1 METRRDAASAA
12 AVPVVK
18 AHLLLK
24 PLKREVELFGPS
36 FVVESIPHLRSGKS
50 LIVSSGLDGLRLAGD
65 LWTIRDIQIHA
76 AADWT
81 PGKDDPDTP

>member
-1 METRRDAASAA
+1 
-12 AVPVVK
+12 
-18 AHLLLK
+18 
-24 PLKREVELFGPS
+24 
-36 FVVESIPHLRSGKS
+36 
-50 LIVSSGLDGLRLAGD
+50 LDGLRLAGD